1 MWERDHAA
9 ERRGGTLRV
18 VLRQVRCNLWRV
30 LRVLALVMMAVGPS
44 APPPPLPRPPPIEA
58 RAQSSEEEDDEEP

>member
-1 MWERDHAA
+1 MWEADHAA
-9 ERRGGTLRV
+9 DRRGGTLRV
-18 VLRQVRCNLWRV
+18 VLRHVGRTLWQV

-58 RAQSSEEEDDEEP
+58 RAQSSEEDGEEP